1 MDVFSNDFSL
11 FWDFLFNFNFEKKKG
26 TLDFEICK
34 LYIEKLLSDHF
45 PFCKSFIEFLEKDKK
60 NLGLKKDEWRCFL
73 DLCKSLGSDF
83 PKGYTVE
90 EACKINIKLGPILF
104 DEFFENYTRK
114 NNN

>member
-1 MDVFSNDFSL
+1 MYTKEELLDVFSNDFSL
-11 FWDFLFNFNFEKKKG
+11 FWEFLFNFNFEKKKS

-45 PFCKSFIEFLEKDKK
+45 PFCKNFIEFLEKDKK
-60 NLGLKKDEWRCFL
+60 SLGLKRDEWRCFL

-90 EACKINIKLGPILF
+90 EAC
-104 DEFFENYTRK
+104 
-114 NNN
+114 